1 MELKFCKFCGE
12 KIPKDQIICT
22 KCGRQLEIVRKNKK
36 EEEKEETTTELES
49 NTCIDYKNLGLII
62 SLVLFPP
69 LGIAYLWS
77 SFPKIKN
84 SLKVALT
91 IFFGLTFFAII
102 FNFVS
107 QIEENQESTSKTT
120 YRYTTASTSKTTTTK
135 DTSTTTKSA
144 SSQSTTRQ
152 TERTTTKGAT
162 TTTQA
167 TKNESVSVS
176 KLQAVKKAK
185 SYLGAMSFSYKGLI
199 EQLEYEGFSNEDAK
213 YGADNC
219 GANWNTQAVKKAKSY
234 LNATSFSYKGLVEQL
249 EYEKFTSAQA
259 KYGVDNCG
267 ADWYK
272 QAEKKAAS
280 YMKVSSFS
288 RKSLIEQLEY
298 EGFTADQ
305 AKHGADSVGL

>member
-12 KIPKDQIICT
+12 KIDKNQIVCP
-22 KCGRQLEIVRKNKK
+22 KCGRQLETLKKNRKENI
-36 EEEKEETTTELES
+36 ETATIEPES
-49 NTCIDYKNLGLII
+49 TDCMDYKNFVLII
-62 SLVLFPP
+62 SLLLLPP
-69 LGIAYLWS
+69 LGIVYLWS

-84 SLKVALT
+84 SLKIALT
-91 IFFGLTFFAII
+91 LFFGLTFFAII
-102 FNFVS
+102 YAVVN
-107 QIEENQESTSKTT
+107 QIEEKQEFTSNPTYRYIASSTSKP
-120 YRYTTASTSKTTTTK
+120 TTTK
-135 DTSTTTKSA
+135 ATSTITTISTN
-144 SSQSTTRQ
+144 SQSTTRQ
-152 TERTTTKGAT
+152 TERATTKASA

-176 KLQAVKKAK
+176 KMQAVKKAK
-185 SYLGAMSFSYKGLI
+185 SYLGAMSFSYKRLI

-213 YGADNC
+213 YGAVNS

-259 KYGVDNCG
+259 KYGADNCD

-280 YMKVSSFS
+280 YMKISSFS

-298 EGFTADQ
+298 EGFTSDQ